1 MNIPRSF
8 NCLESEVHEDFVC
21 LILSF
26 IFARYNLM
34 ANRVLLL
41 LAMASR
47 NDPNC
52 SKILS
57 ETAGGFMF
65 LLTHGF
71 PHLLFNNLL
80 VRQV

>member
-1 MNIPRSF
+1 
-8 NCLESEVHEDFVC
+8 
-21 LILSF
+21 
-26 IFARYNLM
+26 M

-47 NDPNC
+47 NDPNS

-71 PHLLFNNLL
+71 RHLLFNDLP
-80 VRQV
+80 VC

>member
-1 MNIPRSF
+1 MNIPRCF

-21 LILSF
+21 LTLSF

-47 NDPNC
+47 NDPNS

-65 LLTHGF
+65 LLTHVSF
-71 PHLLFNNLL
+71 HLLFNDLP
-80 VRQV
+80 VC